1 MPELLLDGRN
11 LYHDDQGARDG
22 APLVFLPGLGGDHRA
37 FAVAI
42 RHFAK
47 RFRVLGLD
55 HRDAGRSDRDP
66 GGYSVANLAD
76 DAAAV
81 LSALDLGPAIVV
93 GQSMGGLIA
102 QELALRHPER
112 VRALVLASSHAGT
125 DTWRRVL
132 LQSWIDLRRKCE
144 PAEFT
149 RLVMPW
155 LVGPAFLEHAA
166 QVDGL
171 IRFAERNEFPQD
183 ADAYARQARA
193 ALEHEARDRLGRIQV
208 PTLVLVGDRDLV
220 NPPEKSAELARL
232 IPGARLVEL
241 PEAGHLPH
249 IEAGLTFRKSIEAFV
264 ESL

>member
-1 MPELLLDGRN
+1 MPELSLNGRY
-11 LYHDDQGARDG
+11 LYHDDQGLRDG
-22 APLVFLPGLGGDHRA
+22 MPLVFLPGLGGDHRA

-55 HRDAGRSDRDP
+55 HRDSGRSDRDP
-66 GGYSVANLAD
+66 SGYTIADLAD
-76 DAAAV
+76 DAAGV
-81 LSALDLGPAIVV
+81 LDALNLEPAIVV

-102 QELALRHPER
+102 QELALRHPDR

-125 DTWRRVL
+125 DVWRRVL

-155 LVGPAFLEHAA
+155 LVGPAFLEHPA
-166 QVDGL
+166 QVEGL

-183 ADAYARQARA
+183 AEAYARQARA
-193 ALEHEARDRLGRIQV
+193 ALEHEARNRVGQITV

-232 IPGARLVEL
+232 ISGARLIEL
-241 PEAGHLPH
+241 PEVGHLPH
-249 IEAGLTFRKSIEAFV
+249 IEAGLTFRKTIETFV